1 MQNVVGAPDSH
12 KTASCSQYK
21 IPIFYLIFVLFS
33 FSLYFPHS
41 FFLLLFFFIFSFL
54 FFLLA
59 ISVRSVLTWFSRHLQ
74 YQPLLD
80 LSHSIESHCSY
91 SYVVLKLRSVVQC
104 FTIDTK
110 LKESLPYAGI
120 SSLSFFC
127 HAINKIGN
135 KMQEKKTEQK
145 KKMMKRG
152 KTKKKQHQATSH
164 KLRENVRER
173 ERERSPQSIF

>member
-41 FFLLLFFFIFSFL
+41 FFFAAVFFSSFL
-54 FFLLA
+54 FFFFVGNFSSFGFNLIFASLA
-59 ISVRSVLTWFSRHLQ
+59 ISTVVGLEPFNR
-74 YQPLLD
+74 
-80 LSHSIESHCSY
+80 ESHCSY

-127 HAINKIGN
+127 YAINKIGN

-145 KKMMKRG
+145 K
-152 KTKKKQHQATSH
+152 
-164 KLRENVRER
+164 
-173 ERERSPQSIF
+173 